1 MYSVG
6 ADVTKRF
13 SVFRY
18 SLGSIFYFA
27 FTEMKEEVFSKPLHL
42 CLKKNT
48 QSQLYSV
55 GRLDSSTEIAARLS
69 FTANLAKLWCGTTRH

>member
-42 CLKKNT
+42 CLKKTHNPNC
-48 QSQLYSV
+48 SV

-69 FTANLAKLWCGTTRH
+69 FTANLAKMWCSTTRH